1 MENKKLLKEARTI
14 FNNLKTDP
22 NSALFSEERI
32 DQWLLRKLKKSR
44 YSVDSQLVELIP
56 LADNRDFL
64 EVDKTPTRADYV
76 EKRETES
83 STWNRFDEPFQL
95 LHADVGNLE
104 FLGKNAEIPQYA
116 LMVVDLYSSKVYVY
130 PMRSRKQILQKMK
143 LFYDEVRSKRKNKRM
158 RLQVDTE
165 FQQVKIKDLKDEK
178 NVEMFTSSVRGGKAF
193 AAEQKIR
200 ELKTRIAKSNAQKLK
215 ITPTK
220 IIQNL
225 ALNKN
230 TMKSE
235 KYGLSPEEIEQQS
248 LASEQF
254 KTIFNM
260 HRIDKTRRLHERLD
274 WYDRKQNISKR
285 RRLRRDL
292 MISEKV
298 LILAERIKTK
308 DAPDRFYKQFVQN
321 ISYFNKERTFMIRKK
336 QSIDG
341 ITFYWLTDV
350 QNSRKVPKRF
360 QRTKLFAIRGN
371 FVM

>member
-1 MENKKLLKEARTI
+1 MENKKVLKEARTI

-32 DQWLLRKLKKSR
+32 DQWLLKKLKKSR
-44 YSVDSQLVELIP
+44 YSVDSQLVELIL

-76 EKRETES
+76 EKREIES

-95 LHADVGNLE
+95 LHADVRNLE

-143 LFYDEVRSKRKNKRM
+143 LFYNKVRSERKNKQM
-158 RLQVDTE
+158 RLQADNE
-165 FQQVKIKDLKDEK
+165 FQHVHFFSK
-178 NVEMFTSSVRGGKAF
+178 RGEAF

-200 ELKTRIAKSNAQKLK
+200 ELKTRIAKLNAQKLK
-215 ITPTK
+215 ITPIK
-220 IIQNL
+220 FIQNS
-225 ALNKN
+225 ALNMN
-230 TMKSE
+230 TIKSE
-235 KYGLSPEEIEQQS
+235 KCELSPEEIVRRS
-248 LASEQF
+248 LASERF

-260 HRIDKTRRLHERLD
+260 HRIDKTKRLHERLD
-274 WYDRKQNISKR
+274 RYDRRQYTLKR
-285 RRLRRDL
+285 RRLREDL
-292 MISEKV
+292 MIGEKV
-298 LILAERIKTK
+298 LILAERIKKK
-308 DAPDRFYKQFVQN
+308 DAPGRFYKQSVQN

-336 QSIDG
+336 QSING
-341 ITFYWLTDV
+341 VTFYWFTNV

-360 QRTKLFAIRGN
+360 QRTELFVIRGN